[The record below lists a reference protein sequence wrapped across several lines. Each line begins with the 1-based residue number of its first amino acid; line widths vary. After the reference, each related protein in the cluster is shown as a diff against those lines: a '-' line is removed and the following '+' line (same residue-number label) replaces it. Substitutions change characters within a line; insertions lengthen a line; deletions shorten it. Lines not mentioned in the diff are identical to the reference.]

1 MSENWKHIISI
12 VTAIAGTV
20 AIIRFFDE
28 KKTRRLESD
37 IKKIDL
43 ELKKHEYE
51 QKLGKP
57 SDSFLGFDGTY
68 LY

>member
-1 MSENWKHIISI
+1 MSNNWKHVISI

-20 AIIRFFDE
+20 AIIKFFDE

-51 QKLGKP
+51 QKLGQKA
-57 SDSFLGFDGTY
+57 DQFLGFDGTY